1 MGAFVVEEGTEQLM
15 ERIAKYRRR
24 MRGALAVVVTI
35 AALVLSASPAEA
47 SGTYSGRAYIY
58 GGGTWVGD
66 WGDEGDLSTGTNTY
80 SNATCLWQKILWADG
95 LLAASD
101 IDGIFGSKTKAQ
113 TLYWQEMKE
122 LSGLDGI
129 AGKETFGKADNYLSE
144 ISEDS
149 SGAFTLQYDGIY
161 YNPYF
166 IRNADGNY
174 GFYDGTNTYRLAGY
188 DYRTCS

>member
-1 MGAFVVEEGTEQLM
+1 MGAFVVEEATEQLV
-15 ERIAKYRRR
+15 EHIAKYRRR
-24 MRGALAVVVTI
+24 MRGASAVVATV
-35 AALVLSASPAEA
+35 AALVLSALPAEA
-47 SGTYSGRAYIY
+47 SGTYSGRAHIY

-80 SNATCLWQKILWADG
+80 SNATCLWQKILWAV
-95 LLAASD
+95 
-101 IDGIFGSKTKAQ
+101 FGSKTKAQ
-113 TLYWQEMKE
+113 TLYWQEMNE

-129 AGKETFGKADNYLSE
+129 AGKETFGKADDYLYE

-149 SGAFTLQYDGIY
+149 SGAFRLRYDGIY
-161 YNPYF
+161 YKPYF